1 MSIEELENTVLENVK
16 QNFSELDNKD
26 SINKLYRQARTWVRF
41 MWVFGKAITQER
53 SWELNG
59 KLKQLRWDRLKELGY

>member
-41 MWVFGKAITQER
+41 MWVFGNAITQER